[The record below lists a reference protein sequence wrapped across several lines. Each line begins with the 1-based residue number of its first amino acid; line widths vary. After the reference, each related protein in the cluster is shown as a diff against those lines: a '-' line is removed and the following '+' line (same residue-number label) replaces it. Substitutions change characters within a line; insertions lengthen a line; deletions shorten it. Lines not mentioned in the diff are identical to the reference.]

1 MTPRK
6 GKPVI
11 FYASDACVE
20 EFLIKH
26 LTKDHLVCLI
36 KQEGSTHLLRLYLS
50 FHDSSGPLFPTA
62 LLRTFKISSLFSIWT
77 SCSSGLCDTTCLD
90 CSFPTKSVC
99 SSHRRPSWYSFTD
112 AYPGLFSHLFYSC
125 VEDPNP
131 CHHLYLTS
139 IFSHVRL
146 YVTPWTVACQAP
158 LSIEFSRQEYW
169 SV

>member
-62 LLRTFKISSLFSIWT
+62 LLRTFKISSLFSI
-77 SCSSGLCDTTCLD
+77 
-90 CSFPTKSVC
+90 
-99 SSHRRPSWYSFTD
+99 
-112 AYPGLFSHLFYSC
+112 
-125 VEDPNP
+125 
-131 CHHLYLTS
+131 
-139 IFSHVRL
+139 
-146 YVTPWTVACQAP
+146 
-158 LSIEFSRQEYW
+158 
-169 SV
+169 